1 MHDLKC
7 PGCGSIL
14 KYEPGT
20 SQLKCPY
27 CGTSVV
33 IEQERVQ
40 VEEKDYLQYLSR
52 AEDESLTEET
62 TRIKC
67 TECGA
72 EIVVPEQV
80 VADTCPYCAN
90 SLILDNKVVKRSIR
104 PAYLLPFAA
113 SAKETNEL
121 FRQWLNSLWFAPGSL
136 KKLARADKGVVGI
149 YSPYWSFDSATA
161 SDYEGARGDYYFEP
175 ETVIV
180 MRDGREVQETRMVQ
194 KIRWTPVS
202 GHVDLRF
209 DDVLVVGS
217 TSLPAEYAQ
226 ALEPWDLG
234 NLAAYDDRFLS
245 GFLSESYRIGPK
257 DAFEL
262 AQERMAAEIRLAAMQ
277 DIGGDVQQVGS
288 VRTAHSNILF
298 KHILLPIW
306 TNCYRYH
313 NKVYRFLVNAR
324 TGEIQGERPWSWFK
338 IALAAAAG
346 AVIAYVFY
354 AATNGGY

>member
-1 MHDLKC
+1 VNELKC
-7 PGCGSIL
+7 PGCGSVL

-20 SQLKCPY
+20 AHLKCPH
-27 CGTSVV
+27 CATEIP
-33 IEQERVQ
+33 IEQEKVR
-40 VEEKDYLQYLSR
+40 VEESDYLAYLSR

-67 TECGA
+67 GECGA

-90 SLILDNKVVKRSIR
+90 SLIVDQKVVKRSLK

-149 YSPYWSFDSATA
+149 YAPYWTFDAGTS
-161 SDYEGARGDYYFEP
+161 SDYVGSRGDYYYEP

-180 MRDGREVQETRMVQ
+180 VRDGREVQETRMVQ

-202 GHVDLRF
+202 GRVDLGF
-209 DDVLVVGS
+209 DDVLAVGS
-217 TSLPAEYAQ
+217 TSLPAAYAQ
-226 ALEPWDLG
+226 SLEPWDLG
-234 NLAAYDDRFLS
+234 NLTAYDDRYLS

-257 DAFEL
+257 DAFET
-262 AQERMAAEIRLAAMQ
+262 AKERMAEEILRSVMV

-288 VRTAHSNILF
+288 VETAYRDIMF
-298 KHILLPIW
+298 KHILLPVW

-324 TGEIQGERPWSWFK
+324 TGEIQGERPWSWIK
-338 IALAAAAG
+338 IALAAAG
-346 AVIAYVFY
+346 AAVVAYAFF
-354 AATNGGY
+354 AATSGY